1 VGSRDKGQPG
11 GGGNG
16 IASCTTTSWLSR
28 LFLVIYE
35 GRLFLERSEN
45 LPASL
50 SREACPLEEGKGWG
64 FSDSTRN
71 PAESFSR
78 PVYLACRQFSNQ
90 SIRAGPCPPTL
101 NNPPAPLLREVLRVR
116 TNVDFPTPGGEID
129 VEYHVLLGRFPV
141 VARPISCSGLGVFYS
156 LKSTILWLLI
166 F

>member
-1 VGSRDKGQPG
+1 VLQDGGWAPATRGSQEEAATALLHVKRQAGS
-11 GGGNG
+11 
-16 IASCTTTSWLSR
+16 AA
-28 LFLVIYE
+28 FFVIYE

-116 TNVDFPTPGGEID
+116 TNVDFPTSP
-129 VEYHVLLGRFPV
+129 
-141 VARPISCSGLGVFYS
+141 S
-156 LKSTILWLLI
+156 STLAA
-166 F
+166 